1 MIVNRFTI
9 IVDAC
14 VLHSVLKRNIIM
26 SLAQEGLFRPRW
38 SQKILDE
45 FENSL
50 KARFDKTMAKQ
61 QREILENVFPE
72 ALVAVDAHIET
83 ALTLPDKN
91 DRHVLAAAIK
101 VRAGLIVTDNLK
113 DFPQGVLASHETEAI
128 NADNFIADSIS
139 ISPREALFALDNML
153 NRFNN
158 PQVDMDGLILW
169 MEKEGMTEAS
179 KFLIR
184 VLPE

>member
-26 SLAQEGLFRPRW
+26 SLAQEGLF
-38 SQKILDE
+38 
-45 FENSL
+45 
-50 KARFDKTMAKQ
+50 
-61 QREILENVFPE
+61 
-72 ALVAVDAHIET
+72 
-83 ALTLPDKN
+83 
-91 DRHVLAAAIK
+91 
-101 VRAGLIVTDNLK
+101 
-113 DFPQGVLASHETEAI
+113 
-128 NADNFIADSIS
+128 
-139 ISPREALFALDNML
+139 SPREALFALDNML